1 MKLTADI
8 QNQSLRKILSSLG
21 FVLVCCVYAV
31 LWGLLWELS
40 LAFWYLPAGLR
51 FAVLMYTRMKYWPAW
66 FLGEWM
72 ALSYLNATYTDHSS
86 ILESG
91 LANVMPLMIYA
102 IAITF
107 LLRKKAW
114 SPRPPSSQK
123 IVASTTVAIIIAAML
138 TALSLV
144 LFLPDDSP
152 FLLFERFSLAG
163 IFTYALGD
171 MAGVLFFWSSVEFIR
186 FFRILGKSGRRA
198 FVLDAFYLMVPLT
211 ALVVVLVPV
220 FDWTFLAVLFLP
232 IVILSLRH
240 GWAGATFS
248 LMALN
253 IVAGVSLWLTWNTGV
268 LFDAQIFLVSIG
280 FTGLFL
286 GAAISH
292 KEELI
297 TSIRD
302 ISKRVIE
309 TQEAERNR
317 ISQDLHDHVG
327 QVLTALR
334 SRLAI
339 LGRKATNDLA
349 DEIDKL
355 DQIAARA
362 YLEVH
367 DIVSELSPRELAHFG
382 LKRSLES
389 STFYDMLHAANIDY
403 ATSID
408 QQADKISKQLQM
420 AVFRISQEALTNVCK
435 HSLASECSLE
445 IVVFGK
451 KVQEMINL
459 QIQDNGV
466 GFDIETISGGHG
478 LQNIEDRVQALSGS
492 YYLKSGEKG
501 TLLDIT
507 FPL

>member
-1 MKLTADI
+1 MKLTANI
-8 QNQSLRKILSSLG
+8 QNQSLRIILTFLG
-21 FVLVCCVYAV
+21 ALLVCCIYAV
-31 LWGLLWELS
+31 LWGVLWELS
-40 LAFWYLPAGLR
+40 QAYWYMPAGLR
-51 FAVLMYTRMKYWPAW
+51 FAVLMYTRMKYWPLW

-72 ALSYLNATYTDHSS
+72 ALSYLNGTYSNYSS
-86 ILESG
+86 IFEHG
-91 LANVMPLMIYA
+91 LANAMPLTFYA
-102 IAITF
+102 IAIAF
-107 LLRKKAW
+107 LLRTKAW
-114 SPRPPSSQK
+114 SIRLPSSQRNLAN
-123 IVASTTVAIIIAAML
+123 ITIAIIIAAL
-138 TALSLV
+138 ATALSLF
-144 LFLPDDSP
+144 LFMPDDSP
-152 FLLFERFSLAG
+152 FLSFERFSLTG

-171 MAGVLFFWSSVEFIR
+171 MAGVLFFWSTVEFTK
-186 FFRILGKSGRRA
+186 FFKVLGKSGRRV
-198 FVLDAFYLMVPLT
+198 FVRDAFYLMVPIT
-211 ALVVVLVPV
+211 ALVLVLVPV
-220 FDWTFLAVLFLP
+220 FDWTFLALLFLP
-232 IVILSLRH
+232 IVILSLRY

-253 IVAGVSLWLTWNTGV
+253 IVAGVSFWLTWNTGV
-268 LFDAQIFLVSIG
+268 LFDGQVFLVSIG

-302 ISKRVIE
+302 ISGRLIE
-309 TQEAERNR
+309 TQEAERHR

-339 LGRKATNDLA
+339 LGRKETNDLA
-349 DEIDKL
+349 GEIEKL
-355 DQIAARA
+355 DQMAAQA

-367 DIVSELSPRELAHFG
+367 DIVGELSPRELAHFG
-382 LKRSLES
+382 LKRTLES
-389 STFYDMLHAANIDY
+389 PTFHDMLQAANIDY
-403 ATSID
+403 STSID
-408 QQADKISKQLQM
+408 HQADDISKQRQM
-420 AVFRISQEALTNVCK
+420 AIFRISQEALVNVSK

-466 GFDIETISGGHG
+466 GFDTDTISGGHG
-478 LQNIEDRVQALSGS
+478 LQNIEDRVQALSGNC
-492 YYLKSGEKG
+492 YLRSGKKG